1 MVKLILD
8 SRFDTAV
15 PTCRVLLGGT
25 GPVGKSVL
33 EGADLAVHG
42 AGLQVLGG
50 AGAPGGTG
58 DAVGAG
64 LLGGVGHGVG
74 VAGEGE
80 GGGIGGGPGDGLAGR
95 GVYAQLLAELRGG
108 DVWGEGGDVAGVP
121 GGVGG
126 EAGGEGGG
134 GHSPLE
140 QEEEEERGHGGES
153 RTECLGHMLAFKG
166 GSIRR
171 AAEKK
176 VRK

>member
-33 EGADLAVHG
+33 EGADMAVHG

-50 AGAPGGTG
+50 AGAPGPGGTG

-74 VAGEGE
+74 VAGEG
-80 GGGIGGGPGDGLAGR
+80 
-95 GVYAQLLAELRGG
+95 
-108 DVWGEGGDVAGVP
+108 
-121 GGVGG
+121 
-126 EAGGEGGG
+126 
-134 GHSPLE
+134 
-140 QEEEEERGHGGES
+140 
-153 RTECLGHMLAFKG
+153 
-166 GSIRR
+166 
-171 AAEKK
+171 
-176 VRK
+176 